1 MVDSIVRPY
10 ELVSVHRRLLPL
22 DLLLNQLAYLQLLSV
37 LRMQQDEEAFVF
49 SIKQQMIIVFR
60 SVSAYYSK
68 SIHILHSVMYKYHS
82 Q

>member
-49 SIKQQMIIVFR
+49 SIKQQMIIVLH
-60 SVSAYYSK
+60 SVSA
-68 SIHILHSVMYKYHS
+68 
-82 Q
+82 

>member
-1 MVDSIVRPY
+1 MRPY

-22 DLLLNQLAYLQLLSV
+22 DSLLNQLAYLQLLSV

-49 SIKQQMIIVFR
+49 SIKQQMIIVLH
-60 SVSAYYSK
+60 SVSAYK
-68 SIHILHSVMYKYHS
+68 SIHILHSVMCKYHS

>member
-22 DLLLNQLAYLQLLSV
+22 DLLLNQLAYLQRFSV

-60 SVSAYYSK
+60 SVSA
-68 SIHILHSVMYKYHS
+68 
-82 Q
+82 

>member
-22 DLLLNQLAYLQLLSV
+22 DSLLNQLAYLQLLSV

-49 SIKQQMIIVFR
+49 SIKQQMIIVLH
-60 SVSAYYSK
+60 SVSAYK
-68 SIHILHSVMYKYHS
+68 SIHILHSVMCKYHS

>member
-49 SIKQQMIIVFR
+49 SIKQQMIIVLH
-60 SVSAYYSK
+60 SVSAYNF
-68 SIHILHSVMYKYHS
+68 
-82 Q
+82 

>member
-1 MVDSIVRPY
+1 MRPY

-49 SIKQQMIIVFR
+49 SIKQQMIIVLR
-60 SVSAYYSK
+60 SVSA
-68 SIHILHSVMYKYHS
+68 
-82 Q
+82 

>member
-22 DLLLNQLAYLQLLSV
+22 DLLLNQLAYLQPLSV

-49 SIKQQMIIVFR
+49 SIKHQMIIV
-60 SVSAYYSK
+60 
-68 SIHILHSVMYKYHS
+68 LHSIS
-82 Q
+82 A

>member
-22 DLLLNQLAYLQLLSV
+22 DSLLNQLAYLQLLSV

-49 SIKQQMIIVFR
+49 SIKQQMIIVLH
-60 SVSAYYSK
+60 SVSA
-68 SIHILHSVMYKYHS
+68 
-82 Q
+82 